1 MERAL
6 AATWRGFRAQ
16 FGGHRRATRRWRGR
30 AVVALNSLLRILP
43 LMASPNGIAT
53 LPRIKP
59 GRRGALAQLLE
70 LQRIVFEAARPVAVT
85 SRPAAATGLAALV
98 RAWCGLQ
105 ETKRVLRGK
114 PLPGAL
120 RPDLDNQQLARA
132 IKRARVR
139 GVIDVVPAQLAG
151 STGPIE
157 VPPDEVARAEVEA
170 APKNSK
176 A

>member
-1 MERAL
+1 MERAS

-16 FGGHRRATRRWRGR
+16 FGGHRRATRRWRGL

-53 LPRIKP
+53 LPRIRP

-70 LQRIVFEAARPVAVT
+70 LQRIVFEAA
-85 SRPAAATGLAALV
+85 AATGITATGLAALV

-139 GVIDVVPAQLAG
+139 GIIDAVPAQLAG

-157 VPPDEVARAEVEA
+157 VPPDEVAQTEAEAET
-170 APKNSK
+170 APENCKP
-176 A
+176 